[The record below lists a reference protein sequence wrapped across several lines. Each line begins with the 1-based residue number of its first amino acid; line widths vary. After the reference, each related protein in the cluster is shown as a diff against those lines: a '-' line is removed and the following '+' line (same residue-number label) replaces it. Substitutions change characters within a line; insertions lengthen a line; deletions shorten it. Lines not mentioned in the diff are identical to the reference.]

1 MHRLPSV
8 KTLEAVFGDNA
19 KEARRL
25 LEMRRSELEQVPVC
39 AEHVARCYHAPA
51 TSVLRLMALDA
62 LADTCG
68 VESFQTR
75 RGAWVSYLNAG
86 DTYST
91 TLLYHNGTYRVG
103 CWGDIAEREC

>member
-1 MHRLPSV
+1 MRRLPSV
-8 KTLEAVFGDNA
+8 KTLGAVFNDNA
-19 KEARRL
+19 KEARRV

-39 AEHVARCYHAPA
+39 AEHIARCYGTPDTA
-51 TSVLRLMALDA
+51 TLRLMALDA

-75 RGAWVSYLNAG
+75 RGGWVSYLNAG
-86 DTYST
+86 DTYAT

-103 CWGDIAEREC
+103 CWGDIAEREG

>member
-1 MHRLPSV
+1 MRRLPSV
-8 KTLEAVFGDNA
+8 RTLEAVFGDNA
-19 KEARRL
+19 RAARRV
-25 LEMRRSELEQVPVC
+25 LEMPRAELEQVPVC
-39 AEHVARCYHAPA
+39 AEHVARCYGAPD
-51 TSVLRLMALDA
+51 TVTLRLMALDA

-91 TLLYHNGTYRVG
+91 TLLYYNGSYRVG